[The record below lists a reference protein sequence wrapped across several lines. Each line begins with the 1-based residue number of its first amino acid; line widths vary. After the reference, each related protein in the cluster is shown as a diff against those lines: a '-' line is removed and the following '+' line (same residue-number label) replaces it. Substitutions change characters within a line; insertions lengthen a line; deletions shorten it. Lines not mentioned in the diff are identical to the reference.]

1 MKRAAAQILALVAL
15 ALPSHGQLVL
25 NFDDL
30 ALNNYD
36 PIPASYGDTLVANIA
51 DIQYRT
57 LNAGDF
63 SLYESHLEFWNN
75 DYGDLTKVAYPSAN
89 GTVGEIAIVPA
100 EGYGVRV
107 VSFEMAGY
115 SHQDR
120 TNTVMRI
127 LDGSGNVLLNFAA
140 SGSVAIQGDGS
151 GPQHSTFT
159 PNLTFAGAVRLQWGT
174 DWDIGL
180 DNLKF
185 EAVPLS
191 AIPEPS
197 TWALLG
203 LGAAGVLGWRRRRR
217 GFRPRRV
224 A

>member
-1 MKRAAAQILALVAL
+1 MKRAVQLLFGLVAL

-30 ALNNYD
+30 TLNNYD
-36 PIPASYGDTLVANIA
+36 PIPASYGDTLAASIA

-63 SLYESHLEFWNN
+63 SVYESHLEFWNN

-89 GTVGEIAIVPA
+89 GMVGEIAIVPA
-100 EGYGVRV
+100 EGYGVKLI
-107 VSFEMAGY
+107 SFDMAGY
-115 SHQDR
+115 SHADLS
-120 TNTVMRI
+120 NTVMRI
-127 LDGSGNVLLNFAA
+127 LDGSGNVLQNFAGEGA
-140 SGSVAIQGDGS
+140 VAIQGDGT

-159 PNLTFAGAVRLQWGT
+159 PYLTFGGTVRLQWGT
-174 DWDIGL
+174 DWNVGL
-180 DNLKF
+180 DHLRF

-203 LGAAGVLGWRRRRR
+203 LGVVAVLGWRRWR
-217 GFRPRRV
+217 
-224 A
+224 

>member
-1 MKRAAAQILALVAL
+1 MKRSAAPFLAFVAL
-15 ALPSHGQLVL
+15 ALPSYGQLVL

-30 ALNNYD
+30 TLNNYD

-89 GTVGEIAIVPA
+89 GMVAEIAIVPA
-100 EGYGVRV
+100 SGYGVKL
-107 VSFEMAGY
+107 VSFDMAGY
-115 SHQDR
+115 SHADL

-127 LDGSGNVLLNFAA
+127 LDGSGNVLQNFAA
-140 SGSVAIQGDGS
+140 EGAVAIQGDGT

-159 PNLTFAGAVRLQWGT
+159 PNLTFAGTVRLQWGT
-174 DWDIGL
+174 NWNVGL
-180 DNLKF
+180 DHLRF

-203 LGAAGVLGWRRRRR
+203 LGAVVVLGWRRLR
-217 GFRPRRV
+217 
-224 A
+224 